1 MKNNPENRYHIRGL
15 DKLTARPLASYPTP
29 ETAKAA
35 LAMQASVHEQH
46 RLDAVAQEIV
56 LVCALAASKVISGH
70 DMITVAKAWP
80 QWGKGTKKDNTVA
93 AHCLPG
99 RILLNARPIDN
110 LSEWLSED
118 SLDKCGIKA
127 LPMAST
133 LRNLHGRTDVVDLIV
148 NQVDSRLEIM
158 TRGRGLK
165 PLLAATVN
173 RVVRPCRLEGNV
185 NLPMI
190 MEVGRQ
196 ALDYYQLVGR
206 FKYEELHEELSV
218 DRRKARSE
226 SEATKL
232 DKKLLVL
239 EKFSDELNNTLVTPD
254 ALTPLGCANVLGQ
267 VTKGGA
273 GVETAQIDAKT
284 EKSVSTQT
292 ETPADQDSGDSNRE
306 SE

>member
-1 MKNNPENRYHIRGL
+1 LIKALRTHKHRQEVSAAAEIRALKMKNNPENRYHIRGL

-185 NLPMI
+185 NLPMT
-190 MEVGRQ
+190 ERVSSPRAACLQTGSFGLAPARQ
-196 ALDYYQLVGR
+196 RVPIAPWLTDHASFSTPHCSSCVQAASYR
-206 FKYEELHEELSV
+206 SDASV
-218 DRRKARSE
+218 DSR
-226 SEATKL
+226 AT
-232 DKKLLVL
+232 
-239 EKFSDELNNTLVTPD
+239 
-254 ALTPLGCANVLGQ
+254 A
-267 VTKGGA
+267 
-273 GVETAQIDAKT
+273 
-284 EKSVSTQT
+284 
-292 ETPADQDSGDSNRE
+292 
-306 SE
+306 

>member
-1 MKNNPENRYHIRGL
+1 MASYRDARDHIRGL
-15 DKLTARPLASYPTP
+15 DKASARPLSSYPTP
-29 ETAKAA
+29 EAARAA
-35 LAMQASVHEQH
+35 LATQASVHEQN
-46 RLDAVAQEIV
+46 RLDSVAQEIV
-56 LVCALAASKVISGH
+56 LVCVLAASKVLALH
-70 DMITVAKAWP
+70 DMFTVVGAKP
-80 QWGKGTKKDNTVA
+80 QWNKGTKSDNTVA

-99 RILLNARPIDN
+99 RILLNARPLDY

-196 ALDYYQLVGR
+196 ALDYYQLAGR

-218 DRRKARSE
+218 DRREARSE

-232 DKKLLVL
+232 DNKLLVL
-239 EKFSDELNNTLVTPD
+239 EKFADEMNNTLVAPD
-254 ALTPLGCANVLGQ
+254 ALTQLGCANVLGQ
-267 VTKGGA
+267 VTKGGH
-273 GVETAQIDAKT
+273 G
-284 EKSVSTQT
+284 
-292 ETPADQDSGDSNRE
+292 
-306 SE
+306 